1 MPHRDVEQRKRA
13 ARISL
18 VAWYAQVPVLAALLV
33 WGTDFVL
40 LAYLGLISVW
50 TGVESAH
57 ARLNADLPS
66 EEGQ

>member
-1 MPHRDVEQRKRA
+1 MKGHNVEQRKRS

-33 WGTDFVL
+33 WGSDFVL

-50 TGVESAH
+50 TGIESAH
-57 ARLNADLPS
+57 ARLNADLPT
-66 EEGQ
+66 EETP